1 MIELI
6 MYFGMGFLFAALSVL
21 VVVPL
26 VHGRAV
32 RLTTRQLEGAIPSS
46 MVEMRAQKDLLRAD
60 CARSTRGLEIKV
72 EQLQTKNA
80 SHLAELGK
88 KRDAINRLQ
97 VELGTLRDQL
107 RTTEDEFAVKVT
119 AMQEAECALSDKES
133 KLTKLMAELDER
145 STLADAQKI
154 EIIALKT
161 QVEAKATAIKE
172 AERALSYKE
181 SELARL
187 KAALDERS
195 ALADTQKIEIIAL
208 KTQVEAQATAM
219 QEAERVLSNKES
231 KLAKLMAELDEGFAL
246 ADAHHIEMNSLK
258 SQVGVLKEQL
268 DGVSNELKAVEDRR
282 DAERIELK
290 TATQELM
297 EERSKFYNFHCRVA
311 DLVQRVVLQTTE
323 DRRAQE
329 DLENRLAKQSRQ
341 LNEREF
347 ELEQLRSEIET
358 AHKAEAGLRVAI
370 DEIDA
375 RDKTATQNLEAE
387 TAKLR
392 AALDRANGERMRLAY
407 EVANIKRQVNWAA

>member
-145 STLADAQKI
+145 S
-154 EIIALKT
+154 
-161 QVEAKATAIKE
+161 
-172 AERALSYKE
+172 
-181 SELARL
+181 
-187 KAALDERS
+187 

-246 ADAHHIEMNSLK
+246 ADAHHI
-258 SQVGVLKEQL
+258 
-268 DGVSNELKAVEDRR
+268 
-282 DAERIELK
+282 
-290 TATQELM
+290 
-297 EERSKFYNFHCRVA
+297 
-311 DLVQRVVLQTTE
+311 
-323 DRRAQE
+323 
-329 DLENRLAKQSRQ
+329 
-341 LNEREF
+341 
-347 ELEQLRSEIET
+347 
-358 AHKAEAGLRVAI
+358 
-370 DEIDA
+370 
-375 RDKTATQNLEAE
+375 
-387 TAKLR
+387 
-392 AALDRANGERMRLAY
+392 
-407 EVANIKRQVNWAA
+407 